1 MFDVIII
8 GGGPAGLIAAIY
20 TARAGLST
28 LVLERLAVG
37 GQAAYTYQIE
47 NYPGFKNISGMEL
60 AEDFEKHTKAA
71 GTEIKIEEAIELDLT
86 ANIKIVKTRS
96 NRYEAKSVILAQGS
110 QHKKLSVPG
119 EEELAGH
126 GVSYCATCDGN
137 FFRNRAVAVVGG
149 GNTAIGDAIQ
159 LANICR
165 HVTLIHRRETFSAMV
180 PLKKQL
186 LALSNVTV
194 LYNHEVLQIIG
205 SNKVE
210 KLQLKNLKTGEMDFI
225 TVDGIFVAVGMKPN
239 SEIIKDQLL
248 LSNGY
253 VKADENGVTP
263 IPGVFVA
270 GDLREKVLHQIVTAL
285 SDGANAAY
293 SAQLYLQGQM
303 E

>member
-8 GGGPAGLIAAIY
+8 GGGPAGLTSAIY

-28 LVLERLAVG
+28 LVLERLAPG

-60 AEDFEKHTKAA
+60 AEEFEKHTKASGA
-71 GTEIKIEEAIELDLT
+71 EIKIEEAVELDLS
-86 ANIKIVKTRS
+86 AYIKTVKTRS

-110 QHKKLSVPG
+110 RHKKLNVPG
-119 EEELAGH
+119 EDEFLGH
-126 GVSYCATCDGN
+126 GVSYCAACDGN
-137 FFRNRAVAVVGG
+137 FFRDGAVAVAGG
-149 GNTAIGDAIQ
+149 GNTAIGDTIQ
-159 LANICR
+159 LAKICR
-165 HVTLIHRRETFSAMV
+165 QVTLILRHETLSTMY
-180 PLKKQL
+180 LKYQIK
-186 LALSNVTV
+186 ALSNVTV
-194 LYNHEVLQIIG
+194 LYNHEVLNVIG

-210 KLQLKNLKTGEMDFI
+210 KLQIKNLKTGELNFI
-225 TVDGIFVAVGMKPN
+225 EVDGIFVAVGMKPN
-239 SEIIKDQLL
+239 SEFIKEQLL

-270 GDLREKVLHQIVTAL
+270 GDLREKVLHQIVTAI

-293 SAQLYLQGQM
+293 SAQLYLQGQL